1 MRTLFAFIMAGVLV
15 LGLLGLLLKVVLGHY
30 ALVFVLAFF
39 GLTFVV
45 TFVAFLLH
53 ILTAPVDTN
62 QQN

>member
-1 MRTLFAFIMAGVLV
+1 MAGVLV

-39 GLTFVV
+39 GLTFVA
-45 TFVAFLLH
+45 TFVAFLLC